1 MNVNRPF
8 NKLDS
13 VKELIEKYSFDI
25 LALFETWLTSEIS
38 DSEIS
43 IMGYSIVRKDRQNSS
58 KACSGVLIYV
68 RDGIPFIRQAN
79 FVEDNFEC
87 LWIEINRRFCKPMA
101 VGVVCRPG
109 YLNIEDF
116 VKALTRI
123 LDNTDLDK
131 VETIIL
137 GDFYVDYSAKEK
149 SLTLQVGRICTFSF
163 NLTQIISRPTRVTET
178 TKSTIDLL
186 LVNNNHKI
194 VQCDVLNLS
203 ISDPSAIF
211 CVMKGGVKKLPP
223 KVFEYR
229 SFKSYEK
236 KAFINDLKQVSWS
249 ITEGVGDIDD
259 TVFLWEKLSK
269 IVWIITHLLNQGT
282 LKECQPLGF
291 LTNFWK

>member
-43 IMGYSIVRKDRQNSS
+43 IMEYSIVRKDRQNSS

-137 GDFYVDYSAKEK
+137 GDFYVDYSAKKNPLRCRLDEFA
-149 SLTLQVGRICTFSF
+149 LF
-163 NLTQIISRPTRVTET
+163 
-178 TKSTIDLL
+178 
-186 LVNNNHKI
+186 H
-194 VQCDVLNLS
+194 S
-203 ISDPSAIF
+203 I
-211 CVMKGGVKKLPP
+211 
-223 KVFEYR
+223 
-229 SFKSYEK
+229 
-236 KAFINDLKQVSWS
+236 
-249 ITEGVGDIDD
+249 
-259 TVFLWEKLSK
+259 
-269 IVWIITHLLNQGT
+269 
-282 LKECQPLGF
+282 
-291 LTNFWK
+291 

>member
-1 MNVNRPF
+1 M
-8 NKLDS
+8 
-13 VKELIEKYSFDI
+13 
-25 LALFETWLTSEIS
+25 
-38 DSEIS
+38 
-43 IMGYSIVRKDRQNSS
+43 
-58 KACSGVLIYV
+58 
-68 RDGIPFIRQAN
+68 
-79 FVEDNFEC
+79 EDNFEC

-178 TKSTIDLL
+178 SKSTIDLL

-194 VQCDVLNLS
+194 VQCDVLNSS

-211 CVMKGGVKKLPP
+211 CVMKGGVEKIPP